1 MNSVERVKKICKER
15 KIPISRL
22 EKDLNFANG
31 YIGQLKKGVFPDDRL
46 KAIADYLN
54 VQSAY
59 LTGESEFKTKE
70 EMFAFLDEKYNK
82 DGKLAKQV
90 KKIEEL
96 DKKGKIIPVLGDVA
110 AGVPILAQQDIIG
123 YEDIPA
129 DMAKTGEYFGLKI
142 KGDSM
147 EPKIHDN
154 DIVIVKSMSDAE
166 NNDIVIAM
174 INNEATCKRLHKY
187 SNSVVLTAINSDY
200 KPIEVTPD
208 ENIQILGKVVM
219 SISKF

>member
-1 MNSVERVKKICKER
+1 MVFITNNMGTIIKKRREQLGVSQEQLANILGYKSRSSINKIELNHTDLPQSKIVALAKALSVTPAYLMGWEDIEQP
-15 KIPISRL
+15 IPKS
-22 EKDLNFANG
+22 NG
-31 YIGQLKKGVFPDDRL
+31 YPTVR
-46 KAIADYLN
+46 
-54 VQSAY
+54 
-59 LTGESEFKTKE
+59 
-70 EMFAFLDEKYNK
+70 
-82 DGKLAKQV
+82 
-90 KKIEEL
+90 
-96 DKKGKIIPVLGDVA
+96 IPVLGDVA
-110 AGVPILAQQDIIG
+110 AGVPILAQQDIVG

>member
-1 MNSVERVKKICKER
+1 MAEIGHRIKARREQLQMTQEELAKKIGYKSKTTIT
-15 KIPISRL
+15 KIENGTNDIVQSKVCDFAKALNTTPAYLMGWEDL
-22 EKDLNFANG
+22 EQPTPKSNG
-31 YIGQLKKGVFPDDRL
+31 YPTVR
-46 KAIADYLN
+46 
-54 VQSAY
+54 
-59 LTGESEFKTKE
+59 
-70 EMFAFLDEKYNK
+70 
-82 DGKLAKQV
+82 
-90 KKIEEL
+90 
-96 DKKGKIIPVLGDVA
+96 IPVLGDVA

-129 DMAKTGEYFGLKI
+129 DTAKTGEYFGLKI

-187 SNSVVLTAINSDY
+187 SKSVVLTAINSDY

-208 ENIQILGKVVM
+208 EDIQILGKVVM